1 MLRSW
6 RFNRMLIAALLCL
19 WAAVTFG
26 IPYFSQNLKF
36 TFLGWPFGFWVA
48 AQGALLVYLLIV
60 ALYAWIMNHRDALQ
74 ERMHKSHDGTS

>member
-6 RFNRMLIAALLCL
+6 RFNRMLIAALLCV
-19 WAAVTFG
+19 WAAVTFV

-60 ALYAWIMNHRDALQ
+60 AVYAWIMNRHDALQ
-74 ERMHKSHDGTS
+74 ERMHKSHDGTP